1 MTNQEIVKLWTSTIG
16 GKTGFENPP
25 AADLALIASVV
36 TNVVE
41 RWRNKTRDEDDPD
54 AAFKTLYMKH
64 KDRAQAWT
72 VAIVEMVRAIGD
84 GEPER
89 FEQCRTNSNS

>member
-1 MTNQEIVKLWTSTIG
+1 MTTEEIVKLWTSTIG
-16 GKTGFENPP
+16 GKTGLKEPP

-36 TNVVE
+36 TNIVE
-41 RWRNKTRDEDDPD
+41 RWRNKTRDEEDAD

-72 VAIVEMVRAIGD
+72 VAIVEMVRAVGD

-89 FEQCRTNSNS
+89 FEQWRTNSNS

>member
-1 MTNQEIVKLWTSTIG
+1 MTTEEIVKLWTSTIG
-16 GKTGFENPP
+16 ARAGVKEPP
-25 AADLALIASVV
+25 AADMALIASVV
-36 TNVVE
+36 TNIVA
-41 RWRNKTRDEDDPD
+41 RWRDKTSDEDDPD

-89 FEQCRTNSNS
+89 FEQCRTNSNF